1 MSDYIY
7 AQSTLQTSPLTATLA
22 LSLTVPLSLLGDVF
36 IGTRLG
42 GAGSFIGAVLVLG
55 SFTAVGLLD
64 HRRAL
69 DEAEPL
75 FHNADNAR
83 SRSGDGS
90 Y

>member
-1 MSDYIY
+1 M
-7 AQSTLQTSPLTATLA
+7 TATLA
-22 LSLTVPLSLLGDVF
+22 LSLTVPLSLLGDVL

-42 GAGSFIGAVLVLG
+42 GAGSFAGAVLVLG

-69 DEAEPL
+69 DEAAPL
-75 FHNADNAR
+75 LRNPDNAHR
-83 SRSGDGS
+83 AEDS